1 MRFTSRMVF
10 ARDAVVGLERVQ
22 STRVV
27 RMNKFPKGTLASL
40 SFALRPYVSDLR
52 KTSTWP
58 SKALASLSF
67 ILLCGLT
74 VQHMMMMMMIP
85 FPRKARVLAGA
96 TRAPGERRE
105 EEEEEEEEDEE
116 GWMEEEGAR
125 ALGGAAQPQVS

>member
-1 MRFTSRMVF
+1 M
-10 ARDAVVGLERVQ
+10 
-22 STRVV
+22 
-27 RMNKFPKGTLASL
+27 
-40 SFALRPYVSDLR
+40 
-52 KTSTWP
+52 
-58 SKALASLSF
+58 
-67 ILLCGLT
+67 
-74 VQHMMMMMMIP
+74 QHMMMMMMIP